1 MIACRAA
8 VSNGAVNGGRSTVDV
23 NCQRSTVDWPGFSV
37 VILSAA
43 STLYGAAATWRRHW
57 YARHPARRARLSRPV
72 VSVGNLRAGG
82 SGKTPAVAYLARV
95 LLARGERP
103 AVLTRGYARR
113 VRAPGVTVVSDG
125 SNVLVGLDR
134 AGDEP
139 LMLARALPG
148 VPVLVGANRHASG
161 LMAEARFGATVH
173 LLDDGFQHLALAR
186 AVDLLLV
193 TEDDLSGRVLP
204 AGRLRE
210 PLASAASADALI
222 VASES
227 DRGVERVRSTLG
239 LATAFR
245 LRRAIG
251 PPLRVTPDPRGS
263 NVNTDAGAGVNATRP
278 VFAVAGIARPERF
291 FGDLAAAGWSVAGTM
306 AFDDHHSFTD
316 ADIERIVSAAR
327 TADTATIVT
336 TEKDAVRLEDRSL
349 GGLTLAAIPLTVT
362 IEPADAFAAWLF
374 ARIGAPERASTQ
386 APEHLST

>member
-1 MIACRAA
+1 M
-8 VSNGAVNGGRSTVDV
+8 
-23 NCQRSTVDWPGFSV
+23 
-37 VILSAA
+37 ILSAA
-43 STLYGAAATWRRHW
+43 SALYGATVTWRRQW
-57 YARHPARRARLSRPV
+57 YSRNPARSARLSRPV

-113 VRAPGVTVVSDG
+113 VPAPGVTVVSDG
-125 SNVLVGLDR
+125 SNVLAGLDR

-161 LMAEARFGATVH
+161 LMAETRFGATVH
-173 LLDDGFQHLALAR
+173 ILDDGFQHLALAR

-193 TEDDLSGRVLP
+193 SEDDLADRVLP

-210 PLASAASADALI
+210 PLASAAAADALI

-239 LATAFR
+239 LTTAFR

-251 PPLRVTPDPRGS
+251 PPLRVTPDPKDS
-263 NVNTDAGAGVNATRP
+263 NVRTEAWTGVDATVP
-278 VFAVAGIARPERF
+278 VFAVAGIARPDRF
-291 FGDLAAAGWSVAGTM
+291 FADLAAAGWSVAGTM
-306 AFDDHHSFTD
+306 AFGDHHPFTD
-316 ADIERIVSAAR
+316 ADIERIASAAR
-327 TADTATIVT
+327 AAGTATIVT

-349 GGLTLAAIPLTVT
+349 GGLTIAAIPLTVT
-362 IEPADAFAAWLF
+362 IEPADAFAAWLG
-374 ARIGAPERASTQ
+374 ARIGARATQ
-386 APEHLST
+386 APKHRST